1 MVELDFG
8 AVLAEWPLLLRGL
21 AMTVGLTVVSAVLGA
36 GLGVCCA
43 WARLHGG
50 PVLRSVASGYVE
62 LIRNTPFIVQL
73 FFLYF
78 GLPGLGVRLSPE
90 VASVLAMVINLG
102 AYAGEI
108 VRSGLE
114 GTPRSQI
121 EAARSLALTDWQVF
135 TRVVLPPAL
144 GRVWP
149 ALVSQI
155 VIVMLG
161 SAVCGQIATAE
172 LSYAA
177 NLVHSRNFRAFEATI
192 LATAAYLLLSI
203 ALRQTLHWLGP
214 RWVFGR
220 VAPLGW
226 SGGGR

>member
-1 MVELDFG
+1 MVTLDFG
-8 AVLAEWPLLLRGL
+8 AVLVEWPLLLRGVV
-21 AMTVGLTVVSAVLGA
+21 MTIGLTVVAAVLGA
-36 GLGVCCA
+36 ALGVACA
-43 WARLHGG
+43 WARLHGR
-50 PVLRSVASGYVE
+50 PLLRAVAGSYVE

-114 GTPRSQI
+114 SVPRGQI
-121 EAARSLALTDWQVF
+121 EAARSLAMTDWQVF

-172 LSYAA
+172 LSYYA
-177 NLVHSRNFRAFEATI
+177 NLIHSRNFRAFEATI

-226 SGGGR
+226 SGGGH

>member
-1 MVELDFG
+1 MVTLDFG
-8 AVLAEWPLLLRGL
+8 AVLAEWPLLLRGVG
-21 AMTVGLTVVSAVLGA
+21 MTLGLTVVAAVLGA
-36 GLGVCCA
+36 ALGVGCA

-50 PVLRSVASGYVE
+50 RGLRAVAAGYVE

-78 GLPGLGVRLSPE
+78 GLPGLGLRLSPE
-90 VASVLAMVINLG
+90 VASVLAMVLNLG

-108 VRSGLE
+108 VRAGLE
-114 GTPRSQI
+114 GTPPGRI
-121 EAARSLALTDWQVF
+121 EAARSLALTDLQVF
-135 TRVVLPPAL
+135 TRIVLPPAL

-149 ALVSQI
+149 AMVGQI

-172 LSYAA
+172 LSHAA

-192 LATAAYLLLSI
+192 LATAAYLLLAI

-220 VAPLGW
+220 VAPLG
-226 SGGGR
+226 GAGR